1 MDFAP
6 MKTIVAVIMAIAVA
20 VISTATPPNHAPM
33 KERSTKGQPTT
44 LMRKEHVVVRVSMIL
59 LFVYIH
65 ESRPTHFVFFV
76 QAEALATVFVMM
88 AFAAASLGSVA
99 RASSIVQD

>member
-6 MKTIVAVIMAIAVA
+6 MKTIVAVTMAIAVA
-20 VISTATPPNHAPM
+20 VISTATPPNHVQM
-33 KERSTKGQPTT
+33 KKRPTK
-44 LMRKEHVVVRVSMIL
+44 LMRKEHVAVSVSVIL
-59 LFVYIH
+59 LIVYIH

-76 QAEALATVFVMM
+76 QAEVLATVFVMM